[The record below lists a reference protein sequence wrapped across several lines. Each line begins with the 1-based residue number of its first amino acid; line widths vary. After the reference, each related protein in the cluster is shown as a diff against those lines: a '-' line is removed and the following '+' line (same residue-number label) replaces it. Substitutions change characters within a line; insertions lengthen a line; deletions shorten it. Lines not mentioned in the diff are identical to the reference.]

1 MIKIYTEEILDQAIV
16 KGESFR
22 PEAKGFALV
31 TKGDL
36 AIKLNNEK
44 MDLATA
50 EMIILSQEN
59 IYKLKDYSEDLSFYI
74 LLFNEESFK
83 QHINFNFNRLISLRI
98 IQNRTNQTDY
108 KIKLDTDDAKRY
120 TEWIK
125 QLSYFQQEENTHQFK
140 EQITVSLGA
149 LIAFSLA
156 DKLSTNWKRN
166 TNTSLRKKQI
176 TQAFIQLAEGH
187 FKQKRNLE
195 FYANR
200 LHISIKYLSNSVRD
214 TTGLAP
220 TSFLSNFVISEAKDL
235 LLNTSDPIYQI
246 AESLNFADAYS
257 FSKFYK
263 KNTGISPSEFRKTN
277 QGIDTI

>member
-22 PEAKGFALV
+22 PEAKGFVLV

-36 AIKLNNEK
+36 AIKLNHEK

-50 EMIILSQEN
+50 EMIILSPEN

-74 LLFNEESFK
+74 LLFHEESFK

-98 IQNRTNQTDY
+98 IQSRVDQSDY
-108 KIKLDTDDAKRY
+108 KIKLDTKETKLY
-120 TEWIK
+120 MEWIK
-125 QLSYFQQEENTHQFK
+125 QLSYFQQEENIHQFK

-156 DKLSTNWKRN
+156 DKLSINWEEN

-176 TQAFIQLAEGH
+176 SQAFIQLAEEN
-187 FKQKRNLE
+187 FKQERNLE
-195 FYANR
+195 FYANN

-220 TSFLSNFVISEAKDL
+220 TNFLSNFVISEAKDL

-246 AESLNFADAYS
+246 AEQLNFADAYS